1 VVMKEREDK
10 EESDREAINRLI
22 TGLMEI
28 LVDVRA
34 KSTYE
39 VQMEIREKVSRLQIS
54 QENSQ

>member
-1 VVMKEREDK
+1 MVMKEREDK
-10 EESDREAINRLI
+10 EASDREAINRLI

>member
-1 VVMKEREDK
+1 MVMKEREDK